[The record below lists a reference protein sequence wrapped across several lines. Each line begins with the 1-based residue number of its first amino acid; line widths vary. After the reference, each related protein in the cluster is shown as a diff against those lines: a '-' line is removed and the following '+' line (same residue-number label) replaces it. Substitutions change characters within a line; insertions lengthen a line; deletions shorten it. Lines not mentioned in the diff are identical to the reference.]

1 MIIDDLL
8 RAIVRG
14 SIPYSE
20 EQASREAPT
29 RSLLDIYSPSNF
41 RVAAKTALVAAMTV
55 SPLVTQ
61 MDRFAPGVRFLAA
74 VGVTFAPIQSIGET
88 PDGVRF
94 DFLVREGT
102 VDGPALRGKVT
113 AGSSD
118 HMIIRPDGI
127 GEIRV
132 RAAIV
137 AHDGARFEI
146 DERGT
151 IDFGEDGYKKALAND
166 LPADS
171 PFVICPRLLTGHRKY
186 QWLNRLQ
193 CLGIGWTR
201 LDEARVDY
209 SLFAVTSRGPLNR
222 AG

>member
-1 MIIDDLL
+1 MHPVK
-8 RAIVRG
+8 R
-14 SIPYSE
+14 P
-20 EQASREAPT
+20 AP
-29 RSLLDIYSPSNF
+29 SPLDIYPPSNF
-41 RVAAKTALVAAMTV
+41 RVATKAAPVAAM
-55 SPLVTQ
+55 SAAPLATQ
-61 MDRFAPGVRFLAA
+61 MGRFAPGLRFLAA
-74 VGVTFAPIQSIGET
+74 VTVTFAPIQLVGET

-94 DFLVREGT
+94 DFLVRLGT

-113 AGSSD
+113 PGSSD
-118 HMIIRPDGI
+118 HMVIRPDGI

-146 DERGT
+146 DEKGT
-151 IDFGEDGYKKALAND
+151 VDFGEDGYKRALAND
-166 LPADS
+166 LPAHS
-171 PFVICPRLLTGHRKY
+171 PLVICPRFLTGHRKY

-201 LDEARVDY
+201 LDQAKIDY
-209 SLFAVTSRGPLNR
+209 SLFALTSRGRLSQ